1 MCGRPCRRA
10 NNRINSGTAS
20 GHNGEAVS
28 LVQEGEDLAARLQKE
43 LEGVGGHVARVRHAA
58 EAAQYVTR
66 LAEEKGAEVVVRWQS
81 DLLDTLE
88 IDDALQT
95 AGAEVH
101 TAAPPSGAEAA
112 DRRQELRDLLAR
124 ADMGLSGVDAVIAET
139 GTLMLKAQP
148 GQMRGVSLL
157 PPLHVAV
164 ARTDQVVATFADALR
179 TVRQSGVDLQEQPHE
194 LHLLRY
200 RPQPHR
206 RHRAQAHRRGAR
218 AGRDAPHPV
227 GRPQHLIAAR
237 RPRQIFLRYGLKP
250 ELQGR
255 GSWEHVRGRTT

>member
-1 MCGRPCRRA
+1 MSA
-10 NNRINSGTAS
+10 VGTMSSREAFLARVRQALQTGKDP
-20 GHNGEAVS
+20 GHAAATAPNGEALS
-28 LVQEGEDLAARLQKE
+28 LVQEGEDLAARLQRE

-88 IDDALQT
+88 IDDALQGVGT
-95 AGAEVH
+95 EVH
-101 TAAPPSGAEAA
+101 TASPPGEAEAA

-124 ADMGLSGVDAVIAET
+124 ADLGLSGVDAVIAET

-157 PPLHVAV
+157 PPVHVAV

-179 TVRQSGVDLQEQPHE
+179 TVRQSGEDMQQNLTSCISFVTGPSRTGDIE
-194 LHLLRY
+194 LKLT
-200 RPQPHR
+200 
-206 RHRAQAHRRGAR
+206 
-218 AGRDAPHPV
+218 V
-227 GRPQHLIAAR
+227 GVHGPGEMHLILLDD
-237 RPRQIFLRYGLKP
+237 PN
-250 ELQGR
+250 
-255 GSWEHVRGRTT
+255 S